1 MCVDPDRLTR
11 KTWRILDI
19 LAGAKAW
26 AGNPV
31 SLSGRNKGLP
41 GRFSSSDDLVR
52 EHFASRGNLNH
63 INFQSFLE
71 ALRLL
76 QERPSWIIET
86 GSSAWG
92 TDSSRLFDNYVASF
106 GGTFWS
112 VDIRLE
118 PMLKLKKSVTGKSIL
133 TCDDSVRFLQGWV
146 DRHPGQKVDLVYLDS
161 WDLNVSDPLPA
172 AIHGLK
178 EFFAIKPAL
187 RDGALLLIDDTP
199 ADIKW
204 LFEAQQDATSKFN
217 AVHGMIPGKGM
228 LIELY
233 LRGKPDVIKVSHR
246 YQVLYRFQASS

>member
-1 MCVDPDRLTR
+1 ML
-11 KTWRILDI
+11 RILDI
-19 LAGAKAW
+19 LAVAKAR
-26 AGNPV
+26 AGNPI
-31 SLSGRNKGLP
+31 SLTGRNRSLP
-41 GRFSSSDDLVR
+41 ARFSSSDELVR

-63 INFQSFLE
+63 VNFQSFLE

-76 QERPSWIIET
+76 QQRPSWIIET

-92 TDSSRLFDNYVASF
+92 TESSRLFDNYVASF

-133 TCDDSVRFLQGWV
+133 TCDDSVHFLQGWV
-146 DRHPGQKVDLVYLDS
+146 DQHPGRKADLVYLDS
-161 WDLNVSDPLPA
+161 WDLDVSNPLPA

-187 RDGALLLIDDTP
+187 QDGTLLLIDDTP
-199 ADIKW
+199 EDIRW
-204 LFEAQQDATSKFN
+204 FVEAQQDAASKFN

-233 LRGKPDVIKVSHR
+233 LRGKPEVIKVSHR
-246 YQVLYRFQASS
+246 YQVLYRFQAPS